1 LWNEKEKTAMADQS
15 NQINNYYVQT
25 RPGLEEIAWLEIRDM
40 LPYAKFGEYLFA
52 KEQNGVV
59 TFSYKGD
66 MADVNQLLTSE
77 DEFLQALSIPK
88 LSRGRQDLAVIQEA
102 VAKGEEFGRAANQFL
117 RFRQFSRPPSYRV
130 ICRKFGTH
138 EYRQSN
144 VEQLVLDA
152 MMTRYPRW
160 QPITD
165 GPQVELWINLL
176 GSQLL
181 CGFRI
186 TDKGMKKQHKLRKA
200 SPNSLRPSVAAAMV
214 GLTQPNDDDV
224 FLDPFCGD
232 GIMLQERKL
241 FGNYVQLWGANED
254 ISQVSI
260 AEMNLASKK
269 SRRLSPD
276 ITLAT
281 WVNLKLP
288 LEDESVDKIATNL
301 MEVEMDMGSVFKE
314 IGRVLRPEG
323 TAVILSS
330 EYDKIKDTI
339 RYRPELEIMT
349 GYSVKP
355 ASQWGRI
362 YIIKRK

>member
-1 LWNEKEKTAMADQS
+1 MAEKT

-40 LPYAKFGEYLFA
+40 LPYTRFGEYLFA
-52 KEQNGVV
+52 KEQNGIV

-66 MADVNQLLTSE
+66 TDDVNQLLTSE

-88 LSRGRQDLAVIQEA
+88 LSRGRQDLELVHEA
-102 VAKGEEFGRAANQFL
+102 VAKGEEFGRATNQFL
-117 RFRQFSRPPSYRV
+117 RYRQFSRPPSYRV

-138 EYRQSN
+138 EYRQSHMERA
-144 VEQLVLDA
+144 VVDA

-186 TDKGMKKQHKLRKA
+186 TDKSMKKQHKLRKS
-200 SPNSLRPSVAAAMV
+200 SPSSLRPSVAAAMV
-214 GLTQPNDDDV
+214 GLTQPDDDDV
-224 FLDPFCGD
+224 FLDPFCGG

-241 FGNYVQLWGANED
+241 FGEYAQLWGANED
-254 ISQVSI
+254 TSQVSI
-260 AEMNLASKK
+260 AEMNLSSKK

-281 WVNLKLP
+281 WVDLMLP
-288 LEDESVDKIATNL
+288 VESESVDKIATSL
-301 MEVEMDMGSVFKE
+301 LEIEMDLVPVFKE
-314 IGRVLRPEG
+314 IARVLRPEG

-330 EYDKIKDTI
+330 DYDQIKDVI

-355 ASQWGRI
+355 SNQWGRI
-362 YIIKRK
+362 YIIKKK

>member
-1 LWNEKEKTAMADQS
+1 MAEKN
-15 NQINNYYVQT
+15 NQIIDYYVQT
-25 RPGLEEIAWLEIRDM
+25 RPGIEEIAWLEIRDM
-40 LPYAKFGEYLFA
+40 LPHSRFGEYLFA
-52 KEQNGVV
+52 KEQNGIV
-59 TFSYKGD
+59 TFSYKGPTE
-66 MADVNQLLTSE
+66 DVGQLLTSE

-88 LSRGRQDLAVIQEA
+88 LSRGRQDLALVQEA
-102 VAKGEEFGRAANQFL
+102 VAKGEEFGRATNEFL
-117 RFRQFSRPPSYRV
+117 RFRQFSHPPSYRV

-138 EYRQSN
+138 EYRQAHM
-144 VEQLVLDA
+144 ERAVLDA

-181 CGFRI
+181 CGYRI
-186 TDKGMKKQHKLRKA
+186 TDKSMKKQHKLRQS
-200 SPNSLRPSVAAAMV
+200 SPSSLRPSVAAAMV
-214 GLTQPNDDDV
+214 GLTQPHDDDV
-224 FLDPFCGD
+224 FLDLFCGD

-241 FGNYVQLWGANED
+241 FGNYAQMWGANED
-254 ISQVSI
+254 VSQVSV

-281 WVNLKLP
+281 WVNRSLP
-288 LEDESVDKIATNL
+288 LESESVDKIATSL
-301 MEVEMDMGSVFKE
+301 LDVEMDLDAVFKE
-314 IGRVLRPEG
+314 MARVLRSEG

-330 EYDKIKDTI
+330 DYDKIKDTI

-355 ASQWGRI
+355 SSQWGRI

>member
-1 LWNEKEKTAMADQS
+1 M
-15 NQINNYYVQT
+15 
-25 RPGLEEIAWLEIRDM
+25 
-40 LPYAKFGEYLFA
+40 
-52 KEQNGVV
+52 EQ
-59 TFSYKGD
+59 
-66 MADVNQLLTSE
+66 A
-77 DEFLQALSIPK
+77 
-88 LSRGRQDLAVIQEA
+88 
-102 VAKGEEFGRAANQFL
+102 
-117 RFRQFSRPPSYRV
+117 
-130 ICRKFGTH
+130 
-138 EYRQSN
+138 
-144 VEQLVLDA
+144 VLDA
-152 MMTRYPRW
+152 MMKRYPRW

-181 CGFRI
+181 CGYRI
-186 TDKGMKKQHKLRKA
+186 TDKSLKKQHKLRKS
-200 SPNSLRPSVAAAMV
+200 SPGSLRPSVAAALV
-214 GLTQPNDDDV
+214 GLTQPDEDDV

-232 GIMLQERKL
+232 GIMLQERRL
-241 FGNYVQLWGANED
+241 FGGYDHMWGANED
-254 ISQVSI
+254 VSQVSV

-288 LEDESVDKIATNL
+288 LEDESVDKIATSL
-301 MEVEMDMGSVFKE
+301 LEIEMDWVSVFKE
-314 IGRVLRPEG
+314 FARVLRPEG

-330 EYDKIKDTI
+330 EYDKIKDTV

-355 ASQWGRI
+355 GARWGRI